1 MHVDVNDI
9 LKQGE
14 GAQASYSIAD
24 EQPSFEDVKLT
35 APLSGQIRVIGTK
48 TGVLVAGKLDTTVEL
63 ECHRCLRT
71 FEHHIN
77 FPIDAEFS
85 PQPNEDEYQIDRYG
99 KIDLEEPIRQDLV
112 THLPL
117 RQLCQADCDGIQL
130 KAKKEANGRS

>member
-14 GAQASYSIAD
+14 GAQTSYSIAD

-35 APLSGQIRVIGTK
+35 APLNGQIRVIGTK

-71 FEHHIN
+71 FEHHLS